1 MEAEEGTNEERN
13 GFGRRK
19 EEKQRSVKITKEKTP
34 RRRMFFLSIARFVL
48 SQARRGFLLH
58 FFVWADEIVAYLSQ
72 SSAAGFVAVRIFS
85 THRFKGV
92 RIGWR
97 DGKFY
102 SNRHVTAH

>member
-72 SSAAGFVAVRIFS
+72 SSATAPDLLPSVSFQRTDLKECGSGGETGNFTA
-85 THRFKGV
+85 
-92 RIGWR
+92 IGM
-97 DGKFY
+97 
-102 SNRHVTAH
+102 